1 MRYLPPH
8 RESGARAG
16 LGLGDAGILPADPLT
31 QSAADLIAWLA
42 SNSCTQAA
50 VAQVTTFQT
59 AWNTANLGPALTV
72 DGKYG
77 PLTRG
82 ALQAVMNAEGKGT
95 APSDCFTPTAVVPA
109 AIPIAVPAIV
119 PPTAIQAPTRPF
131 NWGQFLLITAVV
143 AGVGTVGYN
152 YWHKHHR

>member
-8 RESGARAG
+8 HESG

-31 QSAADLIAWLA
+31 QAAADLIAWLTV
-42 SNSCTQAA
+42 NTCVQTA
-50 VAQVTTFQT
+50 VPQVTAFQT
-59 AWNTANLGPALTV
+59 AWNTAGIGPTLVV

-82 ALQAVMNAEGKGT
+82 ALQSVMNAEGKGT
-95 APSDCFTPTAVVPA
+95 APADCFTTVAPVAATSVTSAVPV
-109 AIPIAVPAIV
+109 AVPATA
-119 PPTAIQAPTRPF
+119 PPMYRRPF
-131 NWGQFLLITAVV
+131 NWGQFVLITAVV

-152 YWHKHHR
+152 YWHKNHR